1 MPLNARRLA
10 SPRRMRVWLIAALWL
25 CTAAAGAAGINPQD
39 LLSPDQAF
47 QFSAHPTAADMVR
60 VQWRIADG
68 YYMYRDKI
76 HFKSDNPK
84 VKLADPIFPSPTQ
97 VKSDKF
103 FGKEAIYRGS
113 INVDIPVLRK
123 RGSEALNFTLTATS
137 QGCADAGVCFPPHP
151 QQAALRLAAVAPPF
165 ATPQN
170 EANKGFFSSLGAR
183 LGLTDNKQKFLDPDQ
198 AFRYLP
204 SLEGPDRI
212 VARWEIAK
220 GYYLYRKK
228 FSFKLRDA
236 KGITLGEYTLPA
248 GEAKTDETFGHSV
261 VYYNQMEVAL
271 PLHVSAGAARTLTL
285 EAHYQGCANA
295 GLCYAPITKTTKL
308 TLAGTP
314 DGSAAVAGGSMPQP
328 FVSEQDRLANSLVSG
343 NRFLTI
349 LLFFGAGL
357 LLAFT
362 PCMFP
367 MLPIL
372 SSIIVGQGPE
382 VTTRK
387 AFRLSLAYVLAMAIT
402 YTFAGVLAGLFGAN
416 LQAAFQNPWLIGA
429 FSALFVILALSM
441 FGFYNLQ
448 IPSSWQTIISQI
460 SNRQKSGSLIGASV
474 MGMLSALIVGPCLA
488 APLAAALIVIGQS
501 GNAVLGGSALFALSL
516 GMGVPLLAVGTSAGK
531 WLPKASGWMDT
542 VKSIFGVL
550 LLALAIWM
558 LDRIIPPQA
567 TLALWGILLVVS
579 ANYMGA
585 LERLQP
591 ESGGWQKLWKGLG
604 LVLLIYGGTLL
615 IGATG
620 GGDNP
625 LQPLRGLTMA
635 ANQATATTRSL
646 TFAPVKGVKGLEQ
659 ALRTASASGKPAML
673 DFYADWCVS
682 CKEMEHRTFTDPA
695 VHKALQ
701 HVVLLQ
707 ADVTA
712 NDADDQALLKRFGIF
727 GPPSIMFFGPNGE
740 ERRAFRIV
748 GFLDPQTFAAQVT
761 QALHAQSL

>member
-1 MPLNARRLA
+1 MPLNAHRLP
-10 SPRRMRVWLIAALWL
+10 SPRHARVWLIALLWL
-25 CTAAAGAAGINPQD
+25 CTAATGAAGINPQD

-84 VKLADPIFPSPTQ
+84 VKLADPIFPPPTQ
-97 VKSDKF
+97 VKNDKF
-103 FGKEAIYRGS
+103 FGKQAIYRHS
-113 INVDIPVLRK
+113 LSVDVPVLRP
-123 RGSEALNFTLTATS
+123 RGSKPLNFTLTATV
-137 QGCADAGVCFPPHP
+137 QGCADAGLCFPPHP
-151 QQAALRLAAVAPPF
+151 QQTALQLAAVAPPF

-170 EANKGFFSSLGAR
+170 EGGKGFFSTLRNR
-183 LGLTDNKQKFLDPDQ
+183 LGLGDNKQKFLDPDQ
-198 AFRYLP
+198 AFVYQAEVTDPNHIL
-204 SLEGPDRI
+204 
-212 VARWEIAK
+212 VRWQIAK

-236 KGITLGEYTLPA
+236 KGISLGAYTFPH
-248 GEAKTDETFGHSV
+248 GVGKHDETFGHSE
-261 VYYNQMEVAL
+261 VYYNQVETTL
-271 PLHVSAGAARTLTL
+271 PLKVSAGAAHSVTL
-285 EAHYQGCANA
+285 ESHYQGCADA
-295 GLCYAPITKTTKL
+295 GLCYAPITKTSAL
-308 TLAGTP
+308 ILAANSPGGT
-314 DGSAAVAGGSMPQP
+314 AGGGATTQAPA
-328 FVSEQDRLANSLVSG
+328 FVSEQDRLAHSLVSG
-343 NRFLTI
+343 NRFVTL

-382 VTTRK
+382 VTTGK

-416 LQAAFQNPWLIGA
+416 LQVAFQSPWIIGT

-448 IPSSWQTIISQI
+448 IPSSWQTKISQV

-501 GNAVLGGSALFALSL
+501 GNAVLGGTALFALSL

-542 VKSIFGVL
+542 VKSVFGVL

-567 TLALWGILLVVS
+567 TL
-579 ANYMGA
+579 
-585 LERLQP
+585 
-591 ESGGWQKLWKGLG
+591 
-604 LVLLIYGGTLL
+604 
-615 IGATG
+615 
-620 GGDNP
+620 
-625 LQPLRGLTMA
+625 
-635 ANQATATTRSL
+635 
-646 TFAPVKGVKGLEQ
+646 
-659 ALRTASASGKPAML
+659 
-673 DFYADWCVS
+673 
-682 CKEMEHRTFTDPA
+682 
-695 VHKALQ
+695 
-701 HVVLLQ
+701 
-707 ADVTA
+707 
-712 NDADDQALLKRFGIF
+712 
-727 GPPSIMFFGPNGE
+727 
-740 ERRAFRIV
+740 
-748 GFLDPQTFAAQVT
+748 
-761 QALHAQSL
+761 